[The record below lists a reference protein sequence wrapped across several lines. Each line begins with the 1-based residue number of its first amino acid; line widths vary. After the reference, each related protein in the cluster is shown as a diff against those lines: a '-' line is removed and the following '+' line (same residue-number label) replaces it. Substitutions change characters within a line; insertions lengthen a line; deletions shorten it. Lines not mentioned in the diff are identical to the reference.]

1 MSSQTKRQ
9 LLTVMF
15 SDMVGYSRLMN
26 EDEEY
31 AIQLRNRMEHQL
43 RLLVP
48 VHNGNV
54 QQFYGDGALCLFTS
68 AVEAV
73 QCAAAIQAAFK
84 EPPIVPVRIG
94 LHTGDV
100 LLDGTNVYGESVNVA
115 SRIESFSVPGA
126 VLFSEKVYDD
136 IKNHAALKVKSL
148 GPFRLKNIQHEVGL
162 YALEHPTL
170 TVPDPKALQGKGYR
184 EKRSI
189 AVLPFVN
196 MSPDPENEYFSDGI
210 SEELL
215 NTLAR
220 EAAFKVTARTSS
232 FAFKGANEDMRSIG
246 KKLGVDTILEGS
258 VRKSGNRVRITA
270 QLINTE
276 DGYHL
281 FSETYNRTLDDIF
294 AVQDEISADI
304 ANKLKARLG
313 LTEQEHQAGSSG
325 SSPAKLE
332 AYNLYLKGL
341 FQWNQYTPE
350 AAATAIGLFK
360 QSLELDPRFAKAWAY
375 LSFCYSFLG
384 ASGNWPTE
392 QSLPHAKEAAE
403 RALSLDDS
411 LELAYCALGIVH
423 LFLDWNME
431 AAEKIFERARA
442 INPNSTAYMYTYS
455 LLLRAEGRF
464 DEGAQVL
471 ERAIEL
477 DPVSII
483 AHTYLAD
490 MYIAC
495 GEQEMAIDTINK
507 IQGLHPENEQ
517 IRCIKAWI
525 LLATGKLD
533 EAEDILMVQLP
544 EGHSLFKEYV
554 ASRGVFFSKKGNL
567 ERARKCLARLKKMH
581 EESPRDNDFF
591 DIGLLATQLQYYEQA
606 YQATLEAIGR
616 RLGGVIFI
624 LNHPMWKGFRQSSYF
639 KDVLNRMG
647 ISEKWVRN

>member
-442 INPNSTAYMYTYS
+442 INPNSTA
-455 LLLRAEGRF
+455 
-464 DEGAQVL
+464 
-471 ERAIEL
+471 
-477 DPVSII
+477 
-483 AHTYLAD
+483 
-490 MYIAC
+490 
-495 GEQEMAIDTINK
+495 
-507 IQGLHPENEQ
+507 
-517 IRCIKAWI
+517 
-525 LLATGKLD
+525 
-533 EAEDILMVQLP
+533 
-544 EGHSLFKEYV
+544 
-554 ASRGVFFSKKGNL
+554 
-567 ERARKCLARLKKMH
+567 
-581 EESPRDNDFF
+581 
-591 DIGLLATQLQYYEQA
+591 
-606 YQATLEAIGR
+606 
-616 RLGGVIFI
+616 
-624 LNHPMWKGFRQSSYF
+624 
-639 KDVLNRMG
+639 
-647 ISEKWVRN
+647 